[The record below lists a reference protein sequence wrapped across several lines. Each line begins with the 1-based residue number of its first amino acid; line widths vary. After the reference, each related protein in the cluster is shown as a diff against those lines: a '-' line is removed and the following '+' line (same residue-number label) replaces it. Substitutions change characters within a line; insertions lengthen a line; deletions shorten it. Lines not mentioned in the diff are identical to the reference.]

1 MNEQEIYVEA
11 VQKWGNRPQSDLMI
25 EECGEL
31 IQAIIK
37 YRRGIGTKD
46 QVVSEMADVQIMLNQ
61 MKIIVNDNALFE
73 KWMKVKLSRLES
85 LLIHYNSLEELAN
98 TFDDGKL

>member
-1 MNEQEIYVEA
+1 MNEKEICQKAVE
-11 VQKWGNRPQSDLMI
+11 KWGNRSQSDLMI
-25 EECGEL
+25 EECSEL

-61 MKIIVNDNALFE
+61 MKVIVGDDALFD
-73 KWMKVKLSRLES
+73 KWVNVKLSRLES
-85 LLIHYNSLEELAN
+85 IIKNDSSLDNLGYE
-98 TFDDGKL
+98 F